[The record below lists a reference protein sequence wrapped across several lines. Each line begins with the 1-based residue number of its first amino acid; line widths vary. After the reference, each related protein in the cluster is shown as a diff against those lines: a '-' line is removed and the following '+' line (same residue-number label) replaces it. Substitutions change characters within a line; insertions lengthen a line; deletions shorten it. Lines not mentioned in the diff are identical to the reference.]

1 MIPAVDVAL
10 GTLASVVDWLRRN
23 GVRPER
29 IRSTVERALRMES
42 DGNQA

>member
-23 GVRPER
+23 GVARER
-29 IRSTVERALRMES
+29 IIATVERALRT
-42 DGNQA
+42 GGQ